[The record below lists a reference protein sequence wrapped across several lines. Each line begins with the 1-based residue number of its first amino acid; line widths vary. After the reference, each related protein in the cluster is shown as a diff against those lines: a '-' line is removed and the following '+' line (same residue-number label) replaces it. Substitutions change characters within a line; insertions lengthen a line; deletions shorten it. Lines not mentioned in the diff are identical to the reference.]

1 MLTEEDTKRG
11 RLLQQYVTARI
22 TRLDR
27 INIGLF
33 EYDWYNTLYF
43 FVLNADEQ
51 IYLRYGGRDVQSA
64 TTYLN
69 LESLELALEQG
80 LRLHRQYQEGELPRR
95 PTPPARYPREIPAL
109 YELTSK
115 RGRCVECH
123 LVGDMLN
130 VQRETDGTLD
140 KLRHLYRTP
149 ELKTL
154 GIRLDVPRGLAV
166 AEATG
171 SAAQAGLHAGDVIRG
186 LNGSE
191 VWTFGDL
198 QWQFGHVPHESDRV
212 DLTVEREGKL
222 LTLSF
227 ALPDRWWYSDLT
239 YRNLSVD
246 PRVYFR
252 AEPLTRKEKTARGFI
267 PDGFASRVR
276 FVDPLAELLASHELQ
291 VGDVVYDVDGQ
302 TRDPIAT
309 TADTFIKLRKRAGDE
324 VTLHVLRGTDRLAM
338 PLKTQRM
345 GFRK

>member
-27 INIGLF
+27 VNIGLF

-43 FVLNADEQ
+43 FVLNGDEQ

-80 LRLHRQYQEGELPRR
+80 LELHRLYQKGELPRK
-95 PTPPARYPREIPAL
+95 PVPPARYPHEIPAL
-109 YELTSK
+109 YDLTTQ

-123 LVGDMLN
+123 LVGDMQN
-130 VQRETDGTLD
+130 VQRELDGTLD

-149 ELKTL
+149 ELKSL
-154 GIRLDVPRGLAV
+154 GIRLDVPKGLAV
-166 AEATG
+166 AGATG
-171 SAAQAGLHAGDVIRG
+171 TAAKAGLREGDVIRA

-198 QWQFGHVPHESDRV
+198 QWHFGKVPHEKSKIDV
-212 DLTVEREGKL
+212 SVERDGKPV
-222 LTLSF
+222 TLPF
-227 ALPDRWWYSDLT
+227 ELPDRWWYSDLT

-252 AEPLTRKEKTARGFI
+252 AEPLTRKEKIAHGFLS
-267 PDGFASRVR
+267 DGFASRVQ
-276 FVDPLAELLASHELQ
+276 FIDPARRVARQSP
-291 VGDVVYDVDGQ
+291 VAGRRRRIRCGWS
-302 TRDPIAT
+302 
-309 TADTFIKLRKRAGDE
+309 DT
-324 VTLHVLRGTDRLAM
+324 
-338 PLKTQRM
+338 
-345 GFRK
+345 

>member
-43 FVLNADEQ
+43 FALNADEQ

-80 LRLHRQYQEGELPRR
+80 LRLHRLYRAGRLPKKSV
-95 PTPPARYPREIPAL
+95 PAARYPHEIPAL

-149 ELKTL
+149 ELSTL
-154 GIRLDVPRGLAV
+154 GIRLDIPRGLAV

-171 SAAQAGLHAGDVIRG
+171 GAAEAGLLAGDVIRA
-186 LNGSE
+186 LEGSD

-198 QWQFGHVPHESDRV
+198 QWQFGHVPHAASRV
-212 DLTVEREGKL
+212 DLTVERAGKL
-222 LTLSF
+222 LTLPF

-246 PRVYFR
+246 PRIYFR
-252 AEPLTRKEKTARGFI
+252 AEPLTRKEKSAHGFI
-267 PDGFASRVR
+267 ADGFASRVR
-276 FVDPLAELLASHELQ
+276 FIDPLAELLASHELR
-291 VGDVVYDVDGQ
+291 VGDIVYDVDGQ
-302 TRDPIAT
+302 TRDPVAT

-324 VTLHVLRGTDRLAM
+324 VTLQVLRGSDRLAM

>member
-80 LRLHRQYQEGELPRR
+80 LKLHRLYQAGELPGK
-95 PTPPARYPREIPAL
+95 PTPPALYPHEVSAL
-109 YELTSK
+109 HELTSR

-123 LVGDMLN
+123 LVGDMQN
-130 VQRETDGTLD
+130 VQREMDGTLD

-154 GIRLDVPRGLAV
+154 GIQLDIPRGLAV

-171 SAAQAGLHAGDVIRG
+171 SAAEAGLLAGDVIRA

-198 QWQFGHVPHESDRV
+198 QWRFGHVPHETVRV
-212 DLTVEREGKL
+212 DLTVERAGNSV
-222 LTLSF
+222 TLPF
-227 ALPDRWWYSDLT
+227 VLPDRWWYSDLT

-252 AEPLTRKEKTARGFI
+252 AEPLTREEKTTHGFA

-276 FVDPLAELLASHELQ
+276 YIDPLAELLASHELR

-309 TADTFIKLRKRAGDE
+309 TADTYIKLRKRAGDE
-324 VTLHVLRGTDRLAM
+324 VTLQVLRGTDRLAM